1 MGVKQ
6 REDFDEEKRRKEE
19 EEARR
24 LAALAN
30 PIRPK
35 TGQQLRNRYLKKF
48 LLNELCTPIPWF
60 VRFSLL
66 RSFTRAHFEKAIFI

>member
-35 TGQQLRNRYLKKF
+35 TGQQLRNRYFRRTTF
-48 LLNELCTPIPWF
+48 LLTNYLTN
-60 VRFSLL
+60 
-66 RSFTRAHFEKAIFI
+66 IFNMG

>member
-35 TGQQLRNRYLKKF
+35 TGQQLRNRYLLKTVQF
-48 LLNELCTPIPWF
+48 LLNKLNRLF
-60 VRFSLL
+60 LDKSSKKDRKVFHNLL
-66 RSFTRAHFEKAIFI
+66 LE